1 MFRNDTYNHDNFIIS
16 PVMILKMPP
25 LKGLHVNKDW
35 NYAKHKINVVR
46 KLQIVLKVTMHI

>member
-1 MFRNDTYNHDNFIIS
+1 
-16 PVMILKMPP
+16 MILKMPP